1 MSCKVE
7 EDQALRILRRS
18 AVAFCAASIGR
29 KVASAKTAKT
39 SESGKTAL
47 ITGASTGIGKATAAE
62 LAQSGQY
69 SRIFL
74 AGHNEAKTRQAMK
87 DLRAEVQLDYLPLE
101 LASLESVRQAA
112 KTFQDSQ
119 LPLHTLI
126 CNAAVMAIPERQTT
140 KDGFELQFEVNY
152 LSHFLLVNLL
162 IPQLASAGTKED
174 PARIISVSSSAHFVR
189 SPLAFGDTDALNLE
203 DSSGPRAYYPWT
215 AYGQSKLA
223 QVIFTY
229 ELARRLAERQLP
241 VVANV
246 LDPGIVDTELQR
258 YLPTPAPTAV
268 MRFAKS
274 PKQGA
279 ETSVMLALEKTKTS
293 GGYWVDG
300 KKAESLGRGPPPL
313 PFNKELGVEGS
324 TSYDT
329 KTWASLWRQSAELV
343 GIQTP
348 I

>member
-1 MSCKVE
+1 MYHRSPTTCRGRNPRCARHQRG
-7 EDQALRILRRS
+7 QARRQRG
-18 AVAFCAASIGR
+18 AAPPRAERGAGAR
-29 KVASAKTAKT
+29 CRCC
-39 SESGKTAL
+39 
-47 ITGASTGIGKATAAE
+47 ASTGIGKATAAE

-313 PFNKELGVEGS
+313 PR
-324 TSYDT
+324 D
-329 KTWASLWRQSAELV
+329 V
-343 GIQTP
+343 GTFRRPQQLRRFQP
-348 I
+348 VFPKAPSS